1 MTAKILLVALECVGV
16 WELCNRTLTLIIYN
30 GDGSHEWDTPHDT
43 NVLSW
48 LGDHQ
53 CKKEGLVS
61 LKDIIICN
69 GDAENFLGRSSW
81 EDDWIIPPSVVFSF

>member
-1 MTAKILLVALECVGV
+1 MTAKRLLVALECVGV
-16 WELCNRTLTLIIYN
+16 WERCYRTLTLIIYN

-48 LGDHQ
+48 LGNNQ
-53 CKKEGLVS
+53 CKEEGFVE

-69 GDAENFLGRSSW
+69 GDAEAFLGSSGY
-81 EDDWIIPPSVVFSF
+81 EVD